1 VDQFNTSAR
10 ANRSDSHMVT
20 VESPVALLTESIISV
35 PQAAHDE
42 VKQTIQTEVARFKQ
56 QCMRKCKEI
65 WPYEIRI
72 FKQGKSQAKSLN
84 ICLTIILCRVG
95 SLLV

>member
-1 VDQFNTSAR
+1 
-10 ANRSDSHMVT
+10 MLT
-20 VESPVALLTESIISV
+20 VESLVALLTESIISV

-65 WPYEIRI
+65 WPYEIQI
-72 FKQGKSQAKSLN
+72 FKQGKSQAMRLKV
-84 ICLTIILCRVG
+84 CLTIILCCVG
-95 SLLV
+95 SLIVQLAYNLCLLYGTK

>member
-1 VDQFNTSAR
+1 MNSWGACIFYPIVVIHTWL
-10 ANRSDSHMVT
+10 
-20 VESPVALLTESIISV
+20 PVALLTESIISV

-95 SLLV
+95 SLLA